1 MSDDGIELPAGIA
14 LDDPRLIA
22 AAAPY
27 TYDLPWPDE
36 IAALAPGD
44 GVQAIFREIGGG
56 RKYSAERM
64 WVTIEQIADGF
75 VAGYLD
81 NDPFDM
87 PSIKHRD
94 RVRIPLTHVISCTY
108 VDGKERPVVPERRRY
123 WDRCFVDACVV
134 EGRSHADYLYREEP
148 DMTREGDENPD
159 SGWRIR
165 GTDETIA
172 EDERLGE
179 KPMYIALG
187 KVLNSDDR
195 WLHLI
200 DREIGCAFQWDADRD
215 KYIELQ

>member
-1 MSDDGIELPAGIA
+1 MSGDGIELPAGIA
-14 LDDPRLIA
+14 LDDPRPIA

-134 EGRSHADYLYREEP
+134 EGRSHPDYLYREEP
-148 DMTREGDENPD
+148 DNPSD
-159 SGWRIR
+159 SGWRFMS
-165 GTDETIA
+165 GTEDDAYMSDASKHSVMDVNTIA
-172 EDERLGE
+172 NFACSM
-179 KPMYIALG
+179 PT
-187 KVLNSDDR
+187 
-195 WLHLI
+195 
-200 DREIGCAFQWDADRD
+200 
-215 KYIELQ
+215 